1 MRRMIGLVI
10 VLASLAAPVA
20 AQKPQ
25 KEPKRPRLASG
36 QDTNS
41 ALAYY
46 QHGVSILPKDP
57 NAAANAFY
65 WATRLAPQW
74 ADPYYARRIA
84 LLMREQHRLIDYLIG
99 TAYVV
104 NSADFQ
110 RIDSLEY
117 QALIRNPFVIHN
129 LDRVM
134 WDEVMYRV
142 SGGEARIFY
151 GRRTGDSYY
160 DGMLAFTGGRYQLAI
175 DRFREAIK
183 RYPKEPILHA
193 YRARAFYALA
203 EFDSAAAELT
213 TLLGKLRAQDEKKLV
228 YFFES
233 RAMYE
238 YSIGMVHVQRD
249 DYNAARE
256 AFGRALTEDLSF
268 YMAHAALADLALR
281 QGDTTTALHEYDMA
295 VQLKGDDAA
304 LHYGYA
310 MALLRAGRPL
320 EASTHLQEA
329 IKYEPYFAMPY
340 YFLGRLNDASEI
352 TDEALKYY
360 DLFLAR
366 GARMLS
372 EYAWVTKRVAE
383 LRAPTAAEKT
393 P

>member
-1 MRRMIGLVI
+1 MRRMTGLAI
-10 VLASLAAPVA
+10 ALAILAMPVH

-25 KEPKRPRLASG
+25 KEPKRPRLSAG

-46 QHGVSILPKDP
+46 QFGISSLPRNPDG
-57 NAAANAFY
+57 AADAFY

-84 LLMREQHRLIDYLIG
+84 LLLRERGRLLDYLMG
-99 TAYVV
+99 KEYVV
-104 NSADFQ
+104 RSADFQ

-117 QALIRNPFVIHN
+117 QALIRNPFVLRN

-134 WDEVMYRV
+134 IDELMYRI
-142 SGGEARIFY
+142 SGGEGYVMY
-151 GRRTGDSYY
+151 GARTGDPAG
-160 DGMLAFTGGRYQLAI
+160 DAWLALAGGQYARATQL
-175 DRFREAIK
+175 FRDAIK
-183 RYPKEPILHA
+183 RRPKDPMLHQG
-193 YRARAFYALA
+193 RARAFYAILQL
-203 EFDSAAAELT
+203 DSAVSELT
-213 TLLGKLRAQDEKKLV
+213 TLLGKLTAEESKKLV
-228 YFFES
+228 YFFDS
-233 RAMYE
+233 KAMFE
-238 YSIGMVHVQRD
+238 YGIGMVHVARED
-249 DYNAARE
+249 HNAARE

-281 QGDTTTALHEYDMA
+281 QGDTTTALNEYDMA

-310 MALLRAGRPL
+310 MALLRAGRT
-320 EASTHLQEA
+320 ADGVKHLQES

-340 YFLGRLNDASEI
+340 FFLGRLNDVSEI
-352 TDEALKYY
+352 TEEALKYY

-366 GARMLS
+366 GARALG
-372 EYAWVTKRVAE
+372 EYEWVTTRVAA
-383 LRAPTAAEKT
+383 LRTSTAAKT

>member
-1 MRRMIGLVI
+1 MRRMIGFA
-10 VLASLAAPVA
+10 VLAAVLAAPAA
-20 AQKPQ
+20 AQKAPR
-25 KEPKRPRLASG
+25 EPKRPRLAAG

-46 QHGVSILPKDP
+46 QYG
-57 NAAANAFY
+57 AANLARDPDGAADAFY

-84 LLMREQHRLIDYLIG
+84 LLMRERSRLIDYLIG
-99 TAYVV
+99 TPYVV
-104 NSADFQ
+104 NHRDFQ

-134 WDEVMYRV
+134 YDEVVYRL
-142 SGGEARIFY
+142 SGGEERIFY
-151 GRRTGDSYY
+151 GRRTGDPAR
-160 DGMLAFTGGRYQLAI
+160 DGRLAYTGGQYALAI
-175 DRFREAIK
+175 QRFGDAIR

-203 EFDSAAAELT
+203 QFDSAAGELT
-213 TLLGKLRAQDEKKLV
+213 TLLGKLRTEEEKQLV
-228 YFFES
+228 YFFDS
-233 RAMYE
+233 KAMFE
-238 YSIGMVHVQRD
+238 YSLGMVHVQRD
-249 DYNAARE
+249 DHAAARE

-281 QGDTTTALHEYDMA
+281 QGDTATALHEYDMA
-295 VQLKGDDAA
+295 LQLKGDDGA

-310 MALLRAGRPL
+310 MALLRAARPL
-320 EASTHLQEA
+320 EGSKHLEQA
-329 IKYEPYFAMPY
+329 IKHEPYFALPY
-340 YFLGRLNDASEI
+340 FYLGRLNDASEI

-366 GARMLS
+366 GARALA
-372 EYAWVTKRVAE
+372 EYDWVAKRVAE
-383 LRAPTAAEKT
+383 LRAPAGKT